1 MQGFRVSP
9 LRLRA
14 IGLSAEDVA
23 TLYGITLKQLEA
35 MVAEAEAKRRPE
47 PAPAGKALMTKLL
60 MRPEMDKWET
70 RKAER

>member
-23 TLYGITLKQLEA
+23 TLYGITLE
-35 MVAEAEAKRRPE
+35 
-47 PAPAGKALMTKLL
+47 
-60 MRPEMDKWET
+60 
-70 RKAER
+70 